1 MNFMRVYQHNMPLG
15 SAQSFPVLPNGEGVG
30 VRQNPSNSPERIQN
44 TKAQWTCSPV
54 EITYTTQPVSQ
65 SAIQPFSHSGS
76 SHPVSQSHRYNR
88 NCDMYAWETNEI
100 LETVAE
106 AQKRNATKLNQTRRE
121 NRQQIIQKKKPRKK

>member
-54 EITYTTQPVSQ
+54 EITYTTQPVSH
-65 SAIQPFSHSGS
+65 SAIQAVVIQSASRIDTTEIATCMHGKQMKFSK
-76 SHPVSQSHRYNR
+76 Q
-88 NCDMYAWETNEI
+88 
-100 LETVAE
+100 
-106 AQKRNATKLNQTRRE
+106 
-121 NRQQIIQKKKPRKK
+121 